1 MATKGSKT
9 VKNKK
14 KSAVTRKMKLG
25 TAIRRFLERH
35 NLYDRFDDRLLE
47 QIDDIVEMMQL
58 AKKSIIKDGIAFDV
72 SKTKGKPYYHR
83 NGNLTIWIDL
93 KDLLNKTLND
103 NGLTVKQ
110 RKEIMQKL
118 EHDKDDFD
126 KVFD

>member
-1 MATKGSKT
+1 MT
-9 VKNKK
+9 VRKK
-14 KSAVTRKMKLG
+14 KIAAKVRTTSKRKMKLG
-25 TAIRRFLERH
+25 TSIRRFLERH
-35 NLYDRFDDRLLE
+35 GLYDRFDDRLLE

-58 AKKSIIKDGIAFDV
+58 AKKSIVKDGIAFDV

-103 NGLTVKQ
+103 NGLTVRQ

-118 EHDKDDFD
+118 ENDKDDFD